1 MTCVVDEG
9 RSLLGI
15 ITDGDIRRKM
25 MSSPNVSDLAAGAV
39 MTAKPVTIS
48 RTTLAAEALHLL
60 EERKITSIVVID
72 GQRRVEGVV
81 HIHDLWDTQ
90 LV

>member
-1 MTCVVDEG
+1 
-9 RSLLGI
+9 
-15 ITDGDIRRKM
+15 
-25 MSSPNVSDLAAGAV
+25 

-72 GQRRVEGVV
+72 AQRRVEGVV